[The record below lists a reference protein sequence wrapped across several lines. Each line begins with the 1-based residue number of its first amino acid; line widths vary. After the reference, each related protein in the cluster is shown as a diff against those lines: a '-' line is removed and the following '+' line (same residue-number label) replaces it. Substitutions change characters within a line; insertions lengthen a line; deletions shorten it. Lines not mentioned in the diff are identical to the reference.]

1 MQDNQLDPKVID
13 TNILSTYYT
22 HARARAHA
30 RTHAHSQSD
39 RQTHARQTTDRMHS
53 IYALTKRQ
61 IDPQTERQTEKQTN
75 KYFIPIKT
83 LPYLYICK
91 EFEKG
96 NKFLYANNKVI
107 NKLKTIGRKDLL
119 SRWKNAICKCVHET

>member
-13 TNILSTYYT
+13 TNILSTHYT
-22 HARARAHA
+22 HTRA
-30 RTHAHSQSD
+30 RTHAHTQSD
-39 RQTHARQTTDRMHS
+39 RQTHARQTADGMHS

-75 KYFIPIKT
+75 RYFISIKT

-96 NKFLYANNKVI
+96 NKSLYANNKVI
-107 NKLKTIGRKDLL
+107 DKLRTIGRKDLL
-119 SRWKNAICKCVHET
+119 SSWKNAICKRVPET